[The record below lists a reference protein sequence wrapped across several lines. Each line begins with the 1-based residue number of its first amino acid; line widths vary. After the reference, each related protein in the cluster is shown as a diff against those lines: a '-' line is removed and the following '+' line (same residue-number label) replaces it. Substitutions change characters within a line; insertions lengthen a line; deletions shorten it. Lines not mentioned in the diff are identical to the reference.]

1 MCLSIMEYKMQDFFF
16 PLYSVKD
23 INYGIVKQGKR
34 KRLAV
39 IRLKIE
45 RLRAIDERTQD
56 QFKWKFT

>member
-1 MCLSIMEYKMQDFFF
+1 MCLCIMEYKMQEFFF
-16 PLYSVKD
+16 PSYSVKR
-23 INYGIVKQGKR
+23 IGYGIQQGKR

-56 QFKWKFT
+56 QFEWKFT